1 MGAVVKYA
9 KGLSYLLF
17 SESTGFVIE
26 KLISLILEGV
36 RQKKSFCYILGILIF
51 LNILITNLNISL
63 FLII

>member
-1 MGAVVKYA
+1 MRAVVKYA

-36 RQKKSFCYILGILIF
+36 RQKNVFLLYTRNFNIF
-51 LNILITNLNISL
+51 KYFNY
-63 FLII
+63 